1 VDNTPEH
8 LLKADEV
15 GKMLNLSTR
24 QVYRLEK
31 EGKMPVAVH
40 LLRSVRWLESEIN
53 AWLKAGTPDRQTWEK
68 MKKEL
73 T

>member
-1 VDNTPEH
+1 MDNTPEH

-24 QVYRLEK
+24 QVYRLAK
-31 EGKMPVAVH
+31 EGKMPAPFH
-40 LLRSVRWLESEIN
+40 LSSSVRWLESEIN
-53 AWLKAGTPDRQTWEK
+53 AWIKAGTPDRETWEK
-68 MKKEL
+68 IKKEL

>member
-31 EGKMPVAVH
+31 EGKMPAAVH
-40 LLRSVRWLESEIN
+40 VRWLESEIN

>member
-1 VDNTPEH
+1 MDNTPEH

-15 GKMLNLSTR
+15 GEMLNLSTR
-24 QVYRLEK
+24 QIYRLEK
-31 EGKMPVAVH
+31 EGKMPAAVH
-40 LLRSVRWLESEIN
+40 LSRSVRWLESEIN

-68 MKKEL
+68 MKEQS